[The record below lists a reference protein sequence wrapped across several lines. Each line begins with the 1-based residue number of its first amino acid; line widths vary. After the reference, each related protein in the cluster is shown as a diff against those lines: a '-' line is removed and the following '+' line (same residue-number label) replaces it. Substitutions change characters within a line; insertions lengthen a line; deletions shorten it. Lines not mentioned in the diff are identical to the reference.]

1 MNVLSD
7 AMKRETIQ
15 IFCETTGLISQ
26 KVKVLKK
33 WRERFQI
40 KEMEQSNTM
49 DEA

>member
-7 AMKRETIQ
+7 AMKRERQ
-15 IFCETTGLISQ
+15 FRYSVTGLISQ